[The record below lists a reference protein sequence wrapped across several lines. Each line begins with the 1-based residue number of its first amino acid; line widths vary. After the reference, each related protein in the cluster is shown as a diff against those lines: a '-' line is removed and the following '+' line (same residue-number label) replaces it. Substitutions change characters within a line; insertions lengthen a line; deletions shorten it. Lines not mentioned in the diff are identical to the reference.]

1 MKMKLFPFPMG
12 TAIFGITA
20 VFSLVMM
27 TACTHKNSNAD
38 EKVSEKYCL
47 TDSLLKK
54 ISFDIVKVETVTNEL
69 TLSGTITFNEDKV
82 VKVYPQA
89 SGHVQEVKVSLG
101 DYVEKGQVLV
111 EIQSSDMANISNEFI
126 SSQSDLAIAKKNLDA
141 AEDMHKSG
149 LLSEKEYTEALQNHQ
164 KALSSLNKS
173 KEVMLIYGNSSGGEN
188 TSGYVIKAPISG
200 FIVEKNVNTGMEI
213 RSDANENLFTI
224 SDLKEVWAIANVY
237 ETDIEKIKIG
247 DGAIISTLSYGEKSF
262 NGKIDKIRNVLNPD
276 TKVLN
281 IKIRLD
287 NADYLLKPG
296 MFAKVKISYPDN
308 KKMLT
313 ISKNSLVFDEN
324 KNYVV
329 VYKNKCD
336 MNVVQIISS
345 KTVGDKVYVEAKL
358 KEGDKIITDNG
369 LFVFYALKNF

>member
-1 MKMKLFPFPMG
+1 MG
-12 TAIFGITA
+12 NVVLGITA
-20 VFSLVMM
+20 GIFLLLMN
-27 TACTHKNSNAD
+27 ACSDKSSNAD
-38 EKVSEKYCL
+38 ENVSKKFCL

-54 ISFDIVKVETVTNEL
+54 ISFDTVKVETVTNEL
-69 TLSGTITFNEDKV
+69 ILSGTITFNEDKV
-82 VKVYPQA
+82 VKIFPLA
-89 SGHVQEVKVSLG
+89 SGHVQDVKVSLG
-101 DYVEKGQVLV
+101 DYVEVGQTLA
-111 EIQSSDMANISNEFI
+111 EIQSTDVAGLSNDF
-126 SSQSDLAIAKKNLDA
+126 SAAQSDLAIAKKNLDA

-149 LLSEKEYTEALQNHQ
+149 LLSEQEYTEKQQDYQ

-173 KEVMLIYGNSSGGEN
+173 KQVMAIYGHISSNEN
-188 TSGYVIKAPISG
+188 TAGYVIKAPISG

-213 RSDANENLFTI
+213 RSDANNNLFTI

-237 ETDIEKIKIG
+237 ETDIAKIKIG
-247 DGAIISTLSYGEKSF
+247 DVAKISTLSYEDKIFCGT
-262 NGKIDKIRNVLNPD
+262 IDKIVNVLNPD

-281 IKIRLD
+281 IKIRLK
-287 NADYLLKPG
+287 NSDYLLKPG

-313 ISKNSLVFDEN
+313 IPKNSLVFDEN

-336 MNVVQIISS
+336 LNVVQIMSS
-345 KTVGDKVYVEAKL
+345 KTAGDKVYVEANL
-358 KEGDKIITDNG
+358 KEGDKIITNNG